1 VSILKS
7 TPYPSRHD
15 AGEDSQS
22 PREASKKNREKEE
35 MRARE
40 RTHANASTT
49 PTRRKHAKQTRI
61 HAFRAKHRAFLS
73 SKALHNSTPFRG
85 NLPSHR
91 EGLASQKEKMS
102 RIRAPRATTRML
114 LRRRRSILARYSRH
128 FARTRSPFN
137 RTRRKRKERER
148 ETYPLFI
155 VSGLRVFCA
164 ERFSLLGLFWGA
176 RVLFFLF
183 FLLLPRPVF
192 GLLRSKK
199 LERERVTCIV
209 VYFAKFARR
218 VSKYYRC
225 TTKTK
230 SLSASRVFV
239 LFFFFFFSIFH
250 LLFLLLL
257 LLRSCAPL
265 LSLPRRFL
273 ARAGATRRPL
283 PLLLVVAAASCS
295 NLRGGR

>member
-1 VSILKS
+1 MSILKS

-35 MRARE
+35 MSARE

-49 PTRRKHAKQTRI
+49 STRRKHAKQTRI

-148 ETYPLFI
+148 ERRTHCLSFLDCVFFVQNVFHFWAYFG
-155 VSGLRVFCA
+155 GLSF
-164 ERFSLLGLFWGA
+164 
-176 RVLFFLF
+176 FFLF

-283 PLLLVVAAASCS
+283 PLLPVVAAASCS

>member
-1 VSILKS
+1 
-7 TPYPSRHD
+7 
-15 AGEDSQS
+15 
-22 PREASKKNREKEE
+22 

-49 PTRRKHAKQTRI
+49 STRRKHAKQTRI

-73 SKALHNSTPFRG
+73 SEALHNSTPFRG

-164 ERFSLLGLFWGA
+164 ERFSLLGFILGGSGP
-176 RVLFFLF
+176 FFPF
-183 FLLLPRPVF
+183 FSPSPSPCLWSPAPHKIR
-192 GLLRSKK
+192 
-199 LERERVTCIV
+199 ERESYMYSYC
-209 VYFAKFARR
+209 
-218 VSKYYRC
+218 
-225 TTKTK
+225 
-230 SLSASRVFV
+230 
-239 LFFFFFFSIFH
+239 LF
-250 LLFLLLL
+250 
-257 LLRSCAPL
+257 RKVC
-265 LSLPRRFL
+265 
-273 ARAGATRRPL
+273 
-283 PLLLVVAAASCS
+283 AASK
-295 NLRGGR
+295 